1 MSLIIVAALALV
13 AIITV
18 PLSAY
23 LIGRQLIS
31 LGEQHAKQLEHL
43 HSVSRADMADM
54 NDRLMEMVNV
64 HHWTKG
70 TLQELENE
78 QMKALENPKPP
89 IEMDDEAEDNWSRE
103 MWAGANAVA
112 EDVGEDVAH
121 VLGAAGVELEVD
133 GLK

>member
-1 MSLIIVAALALV
+1 MSLIIVAVLALV

-18 PLSAY
+18 PVSAY
-23 LIGRQLIS
+23 LIGRQLIA
-31 LGEQHAKQLEHL
+31 LGEQHAKQLEDL

-70 TLQELENE
+70 TLQELEEE

-89 IEMDDEAEDNWSRE
+89 IEMDDEAEDNWSKE
-103 MWAGANAVA
+103 MWTGANAIA